1 VAWGGRSEEAEVEE
15 RRVLAVGLSGYSWDN
30 VLLVEQSEDEWRVV
44 PIQRELCQALELGR
58 VC

>member
-1 VAWGGRSEEAEVEE
+1 MGGVKRQKLKKDVSL
-15 RRVLAVGLSGYSWDN
+15 RLVLVVTVGDN